1 MRNRMIVLAG
11 AFVLAASVLAGCSKT
26 KPIVESPEV
35 PSEVVSEV
43 LSEAV
48 SEIEVAETSEVL
60 ESEAVKLPELPIIG
74 DDGNPYVAPELTADD
89 IYAAIDNLAKYNLTD
104 YERDRVIMT
113 ILYFNG
119 GKLSDA
125 DFDIIR
131 NDYLGNI
138 GEATFAEQ
146 MNDFL
151 RDFVSRENDIALS
164 DLLVD
169 KKEKEIADAIE
180 LYYNSDSFN
189 DDDWK
194 QFFVD
199 YTNEVASIK
208 EGSPLGVILDDIY
221 NFYDVDF
228 VCDIESFGGTFEM
241 EEILLDFNRA
251 NSDRFNRQD
260 YPEYRNESSYVS
272 SHQE

>member
-1 MRNRMIVLAG
+1 MRNRMIAVAG
-11 AFVLAASVLAGCSKT
+11 ILLMSASVLAGCSKT
-26 KPIVESPEV
+26 EPVVETAETL
-35 PSEVVSEV
+35 SEVVSEAV
-43 LSEAV
+43 SEAV

-113 ILYFNG
+113 ILYYNG
-119 GKLSDA
+119 AKLSDA

-138 GEATFAEQ
+138 GEAIYSEHI
-146 MNDFL
+146 NDF
-151 RDFVSRENDIALS
+151 DSEFVNRENNIALS

-180 LYYNSDSFN
+180 TYYNSDSFN

-194 QFFVD
+194 QSFVD
-199 YTNEVASIK
+199 YTNKIE
-208 EGSPLGVILDDIY
+208 EGSSLGLALLDLY
-221 NFYDVDF
+221 YMYDVKF
-228 VCDIESFGGTFEM
+228 VSHIEEYGGTYNL
-241 EEILLDFNRA
+241 EIALAEYNENNDSRFDTNDF
-251 NSDRFNRQD
+251 
-260 YPEYRNESSYVS
+260 PEYDSPSSYVS
-272 SHQE
+272 SHTEKIK